1 MDPLINIH
9 PLLHRT
15 SIEVF
20 LNSLQSPNKV
30 PFFNESVSV
39 QRGQINLHKVI
50 MISVT
55 DEGKELHT
63 HRGREMKGGGTEG
76 GGGVKSH
83 KTVVNLKGGIVHS
96 GLREH
101 ERQVTSDGLVAS
113 MAPLPANEV
122 GQEHNEDKTC

>member
-63 HRGREMKGGGTEG
+63 HRGREMKSGGTEG
-76 GGGVKSH
+76 GGGLSLIKQWLISRVGSY
-83 KTVVNLKGGIVHS
+83 TLAS
-96 GLREH
+96 GNM
-101 ERQVTSDGLVAS
+101 SD
-113 MAPLPANEV
+113 
-122 GQEHNEDKTC
+122 K